1 MAEYLPPINNYAIFD
16 SVSFMTSDLPISHE
30 QATALLCKYP
40 TAQGAMTFT
49 GSCSFNGTCSFF
61 GPLIG
66 TSNSTLGMNGPAFIS
81 PLTNN
86 GVITS
91 PTINFTNNA
100 TGSVVLPIDSG
111 RLFYNGTNPVTIN
124 INTPPLIDGVGL
136 THTGTSGFLQAG
148 ATSVY
153 NNITNTP
160 GTYNNYLIGS
170 NIACNNLTKVDG
182 SSESNNIDIV
192 LQSDTTPAYP
202 GGDPAFTPGVL
213 RVNDSFNSPQNI
225 QVPNAYISPTL
236 LNGKYPVLYCSGR
249 FLWNSA
255 TSTISTSFLFNC
267 TAVYSAVTSRT
278 TVTFTTSL
286 TFNTY
291 IVLYNTSNA
300 AFGLQ
305 LAVTKTYQK
314 NNDSFVMVTQAGA
327 SGLMPTSNVLISWT
341 MYL

>member
-30 QATALLCKYP
+30 QATSLLCKYP

-49 GSCSFNGTCSFF
+49 GSCSFNGTASFF

-66 TSNSTLGMNGPAFIS
+66 TSNSILGMNGPAFIS

-124 INTPPLIDGVGL
+124 VNTPPVINGTGL

-160 GTYNNYLIGS
+160 STYNNYLIGS
-170 NIACNNLTKVDG
+170 NIGCTSLTKVDG
-182 SSESNNIDIV
+182 SSEGNMLDIV
-192 LQSDTTPAYP
+192 LMNTTTPVYP
-202 GGDPAFTPGVL
+202 GGDPAFTPGTL
-213 RVNDSFNSPQNI
+213 RATGTFKSPLNI
-225 QVPNAYISPTL
+225 QVPNAYIGTNL
-236 LNGKYPVLYCSGR
+236 LTGKYPVLYCSGR
-249 FLWNSA
+249 FLWNSV
-255 TSTISTSFLFNC
+255 TSTITTSNLFNC
-267 TAVYSAVTSRT
+267 GATYSSTTGRT
-278 TVTFTTSL
+278 TVVFAQNVG
-286 TFNTY
+286 FNTY

-300 AFGLQ
+300 AFGTQ
-305 LAVTKTYQK
+305 LAVSKTYSK
-314 NNDSFVMVTQAGA
+314 FGGSFVMVTQAGS